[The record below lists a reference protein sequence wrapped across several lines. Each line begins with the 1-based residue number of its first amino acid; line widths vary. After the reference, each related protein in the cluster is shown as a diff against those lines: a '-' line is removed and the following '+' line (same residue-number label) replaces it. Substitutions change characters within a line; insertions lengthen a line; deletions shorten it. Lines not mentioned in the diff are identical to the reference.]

1 MFTQRMATKVTFM
14 NQGKGYSAS
23 YKPLTTTTPA
33 VKLVSSAER
42 WGSYLCLLGGGQLGA
57 LSTPLKGQCLRGS
70 ILQCELRRQGQMKMV
85 HDQNRPPDYEWR
97 ERVLVLL
104 RANGRLRALADAQAE
119 LKSAVLNEL
128 RISDPTNPFL
138 DKQLRKQLML
148 MAYHR
153 ALVDAE
159 DENDNL

>member
-1 MFTQRMATKVTFM
+1 
-14 NQGKGYSAS
+14 
-23 YKPLTTTTPA
+23 
-33 VKLVSSAER
+33 
-42 WGSYLCLLGGGQLGA
+42 
-57 LSTPLKGQCLRGS
+57 
-70 ILQCELRRQGQMKMV
+70 MKMV

-128 RISDPTNPFL
+128 RKSDPTNPFL